1 MSQIKLSELNEK
13 IKDSINISLQESYWI
28 IAEVNQLSTG
38 YNGHAY
44 LELIE
49 KNPKNNKIT
58 AKARATIWVSTFSML
73 KPYFEHTTGNPF
85 KEGIKILIN
94 VTVTFHS
101 VYGLSLNVLDID
113 PVYTLG
119 DLEKQKLETINQLK
133 SEGIFEM
140 NKQIEIPLIPQ
151 KIAVI
156 SSKTAAGYGDFINQ
170 LQDNSEKYKFYYHLF
185 PAVMQGDKS
194 EESIIA
200 ALDKIYENETSFD
213 VVVIIR
219 GGGSK
224 TDLSSFDNYD
234 LALNI
239 CQFPLPIITGIGHQR
254 DETIAD
260 LVANTSLKTPT
271 AVASFLIS
279 KLSDFEN
286 VIINKQSYL
295 YDLVSTK
302 INDEIDSL
310 NNSSNYF
317 NKLTLNYLKD
327 KNYELQTIKGKLNKI
342 GNYYINDK
350 IKSLNS
356 KENKL
361 KQLTSNIFL
370 SQKNILELKKQKL
383 KTSLSEYFLKQEHRL
398 EIASNIVELKDP
410 KNILKKGYSITTQN
424 GKLLKNAEQAIKGEL
439 IETEL
444 FEGKIISEIKNI

>member
-1 MSQIKLSELNEK
+1 MSQLKLSELNEK
-13 IKDSINISLQESYWI
+13 IKDSINTTLQDSYWI
-28 IAEVNQLSTG
+28 IAEVNQLSAAH
-38 YNGHAY
+38 NGHAY

-58 AKARATIWVSTFSML
+58 AKARATIWASTFSML
-73 KPYFEHTTGNPF
+73 KPYFEHTTGNQF
-85 KEGIKILIN
+85 KEGIKILIS
-94 VTVTFHS
+94 VTVTFHF

-133 SEGIFEM
+133 SDGIFDM
-140 NKQIEIPLIPQ
+140 NKEIEIPLIPQ

-170 LQDNSEKYKFYYHLF
+170 LQDNSENYKFYYYLF

-213 VVVIIR
+213 LVVIIR

-224 TDLSSFDNYD
+224 MDLSSFDNYN

-271 AVASFLIS
+271 AVANFLIS
-279 KLSDFEN
+279 QLSNFEN
-286 VIINKQSYL
+286 IITNKQSYL
-295 YDLVSTK
+295 YDLVSAK
-302 INDEIDSL
+302 INNEISSL
-310 NNSSNYF
+310 NNSFSNF
-317 NKLTLNYLKD
+317 NRLINSSLKD
-327 KNYELQTIKGKLNKI
+327 KNYELESIKGKLNRI
-342 GNYYINDK
+342 GNNYIKNK
-350 IKSLNS
+350 IKNIALKES
-356 KENKL
+356 KL
-361 KQLTSNIFL
+361 QQLTSNIFL
-370 SQKNILELKKQKL
+370 SQKNILLLKKQKL
-383 KTSLSEYFLKQEHRL
+383 ETSLSSYFLKQKYNL
-398 EIASNIVELKDP
+398 EIASNIVELKNP
-410 KNILKKGYSITTQN
+410 KNILKRGYSVTTQN
-424 GKLLKNAEQAIKGEL
+424 GKLLKNSDQAKKGEL

-444 FEGKIISEIKNI
+444 FEGKIISEIK